1 MASRHPGR
9 GKNNT
14 DFLRKFIPKTD
25 LPLHVVDK
33 LKQLAKNKLFVQI
46 IWFGLT
52 LFPVIKEV
60 IQHTATNTHYN
71 DYIVYKHTFLNLTHQ
86 HSLFGPQPEYYFDL
100 NHYGPVFALIIAP
113 FTFFP
118 DSIAVLLWVLF
129 ISWTLYWAVMKLPF
143 RKDQCLSILLIS
155 AATVMYSAQNNQV
168 NPLIAALIILSFIF
182 IRDKQDFWAA
192 LVIVLGT
199 AIKLYGIVGLA
210 FFFFSENK
218 LKLVLGMF
226 FWSVILFA
234 LPMLFS
240 SPAYII
246 KTYHDWYPDL
256 VEKNADNL
264 TSNRTYVCVMGMISR
279 IFNYQH
285 LSNLPVLIP
294 AMLLFGLSYIRTTCY
309 KNLQFQLL
317 ILASCLVFT
326 VIFSSGSEPPTYIIA
341 IVGAGIWF
349 MNLNRPLTFFEIFLL
364 IFALLVTNAP
374 SDVFPKYLRDTYIMP
389 YKLMALPSLMVWL
402 KIVYES
408 VIRKFSAIPLASQN
422 R

>member
-1 MASRHPGR
+1 M
-9 GKNNT
+9 
-14 DFLRKFIPKTD
+14 
-25 LPLHVVDK
+25 DK
-33 LKQLAKNKLFVQI
+33 LKDLKKIKLLVQI

-71 DYIVYKHTFLNLTHQ
+71 DYIIYKHTFLNLRQQ
-86 HSLFGPQPEYYFDL
+86 HSLFGPQPQYYFDL

-118 DSIAVLLWVLF
+118 DSIAVLLWVSF
-129 ISWTLYWAVMKLPF
+129 ISWTLYWAVMKLQF
-143 RKDQCLSILLIS
+143 RESQRLVILLIS
-155 AATVMYSAQNNQV
+155 VATVMYSAQNNQV

-182 IRDKQDFWAA
+182 IRNKQEFWAA

-210 FFFFSENK
+210 FFFFSDNK
-218 LKLVLGMF
+218 LKLVLGML
-226 FWSVILFA
+226 FWSLVLFT

-256 VEKNADNL
+256 AEKNADNL

-285 LSNLPVLIP
+285 LSNLVVLVP
-294 AMLLFGLSYIRTTCY
+294 AMLAFGASYLRTRYY
-309 KNLQFQLL
+309 KNLQYQLL
-317 ILASCLVFT
+317 ILASCLIFT

-341 IVGAGIWF
+341 IIGVGIWF
-349 MNLNRPLTFFEIFLL
+349 MNLNKPATAFEIFLL
-364 IFALLVTNAP
+364 VFALLFTNTP
-374 SDVFPKYLRDTYIMP
+374 SDIFPKYLRDNYVMP
-389 YKLMALPSLMVWL
+389 YKLMALPLFLIWL
-402 KIVYES
+402 KIIYETLT
-408 VIRKFSAIPLASQN
+408 RKFEGETKQRKIIQHQIV
-422 R
+422 